1 MRVLS
6 VLPVLALAACVAPQ
20 SPAPTART
28 APARKPLSASV
39 APTGSARGPLIGQ
52 TATGLTGLFGPA
64 RQEAYELDARRMQW
78 SNGRC
83 VLDAYLYAKG
93 RSDRQVT
100 YVDARDLD
108 GEPLEAGAC
117 ADSLRA
123 R

>member
-1 MRVLS
+1 MRFLTLPAILLLS
-6 VLPVLALAACVAPQ
+6 ACALPQAAAPV
-20 SPAPTART
+20 

-52 TATGLTGLFGPA
+52 TAAGLNGLFGPA

-83 VLDAYLYAKG
+83 VLDAYLYSKG
-93 RSDRQVT
+93 RGERRVS
-100 YVDARDLD
+100 YIDARDLD
-108 GEPLEAGAC
+108 GQPLNADAC